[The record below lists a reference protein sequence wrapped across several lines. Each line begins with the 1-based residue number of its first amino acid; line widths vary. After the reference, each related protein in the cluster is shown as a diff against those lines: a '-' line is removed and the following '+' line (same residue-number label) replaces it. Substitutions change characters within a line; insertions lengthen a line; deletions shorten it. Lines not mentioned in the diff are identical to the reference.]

1 LEDYI
6 NIFKNYSEKCLPLP
20 PESAYKYVEAKIKL
34 KNEKKAFTD
43 KWIGNK
49 NFSKGERDNI
59 EMKICFGNEK
69 EPDFFLENNNFEQ
82 LSYRLYGP
90 LIKALKK

>member
-1 LEDYI
+1 MDYELE
-6 NIFKNYSEKCLPLP
+6 
-20 PESAYKYVEAKIKL
+20 L
-34 KNEKKAFTD
+34 KNEKKAFSD
-43 KWIGNK
+43 RWIGNK

-59 EMKICFGNEK
+59 EMQMCFGNKK
-69 EPDFFLENNNFEQ
+69 EPDFFLGNNNFDQ

>member
-1 LEDYI
+1 MIIIWKLI
-6 NIFKNYSEKCLPLP
+6 
-20 PESAYKYVEAKIKL
+20 KIKS

-49 NFSKGERDNI
+49 NFSKRERDNI
-59 EMKICFGNEK
+59 EMKMCFGNEK
-69 EPDFFLENNNFEQ
+69 EQDFFLGNNNFDQ

>member
-1 LEDYI
+1 M
-6 NIFKNYSEKCLPLP
+6 
-20 PESAYKYVEAKIKL
+20 
-34 KNEKKAFTD
+34 
-43 KWIGNK
+43 GNK

-59 EMKICFGNEK
+59 EMKMCFGNEK
-69 EPDFFLENNNFEQ
+69 EPDFFLGNNNFDQ